1 MNTLYL
7 LTLFTACLDRT
18 IFNVL
23 IYNKSDYIGLGDI
36 LVSFRKLEV
45 CVILDVI
52 TPWFIRGRD
61 LIHLTF
67 CCQKYFTFL
76 DFVIP
81 SI

>member
-36 LVSFRKLEV
+36 LVSFRKL
-45 CVILDVI
+45 
-52 TPWFIRGRD
+52 
-61 LIHLTF
+61 
-67 CCQKYFTFL
+67 
-76 DFVIP
+76 
-81 SI
+81 